1 MATKPPLTQ
10 WLMASFRHRTSK
22 LLVTTTLPLWLPE
35 MGRSLAARFVSW
47 GPILLEAALS
57 PGPRTRLCQ
66 TEGRSCLWLC
76 MLHHERS
83 VMVLEK
89 TWNWKCSYANGT
101 AAILKLGLWVKT
113 RWASFNVIFTIPF
126 KSLVSVNFFLCFWSP
141 FCSSVLHLY
150 KEYSQNS
157 NIVIFFY
164 KWK

>member
-1 MATKPPLTQ
+1 MAGCFQ
-10 WLMASFRHRTSK
+10 RQNSI
-22 LLVTTTLPLWLPE
+22 LLVTTTLPRWLPE
-35 MGRSLAARFVSW
+35 TGRSLAARFVSW

-101 AAILKLGLWVKT
+101 AAILKLGLWLGLWVYT
-113 RWASFNVIFTIPF
+113 SWASFNVIFTIPF
-126 KSLVSVNFFLCFWSP
+126 KSLRLVKLFYVSEVP
-141 FCSSVLHLY
+141 FAHQCCIYV
-150 KEYSQNS
+150 K
-157 NIVIFFY
+157 I
-164 KWK
+164 